1 MAEKQTI
8 LGRIAQLTRANI
20 NAILDRAEDP
30 QKMLDQLVRDYTNS
44 IREAEEAVAVTIG
57 NLRLAE
63 KDYESDKAEA
73 RDWGNKARSAATKAE
88 ELRSA
93 GDSDGAEKF
102 DKLARIAITKQINAE
117 NEVKAAEP
125 MITQQNE
132 VVDKL
137 KDGLVQMKSKLDE
150 LKSKR
155 DQLLARQKSAEAQ
168 SRVTDAISSINV
180 LDPTTEISRWE
191 EQVRREEAR
200 VAGKQEI
207 AGASLESQF
216 AELEDSNTNAEIE
229 ARLAALRGES
239 TPQIT
244 SDQEAEVVDD
254 VEFVEDHDDE
264 DYAQRAQRYSKDS
277 FGSSGQATGH

>member
-57 NLRLAE
+57 NLME
-63 KDYESDKAEA
+63 
-73 RDWGNKARSAATKAE
+73 
-88 ELRSA
+88 
-93 GDSDGAEKF
+93 DSPHVMLMGDGAEKF

-155 DQLLARQKSAEAQ
+155 DQLVARQKSAEAQ

-239 TPQIT
+239 TRQIT

-254 VEFVEDHDDE
+254 VEFFEDHDDE
-264 DYAQRAQRYSKDS
+264 DYAQRAQKYSKDS

>member
-20 NAILDRAEDP
+20 NALLDRAEDP

-44 IREAEEAVAVTIG
+44 IREAEEAVSVTIG

-73 RDWGNKARSAATKAE
+73 RDWGNKARAAAQKAE

-102 DKLARIAITKQINAE
+102 DKLARVAITKQINAE

-137 KDGLVQMKSKLDE
+137 KDGLVQMKDKLDE

-155 DQLLARQKSAEAQ
+155 DQLIARQKSAEAQ

-216 AELEDSNTNAEIE
+216 AELEDHNKNAEIE
-229 ARLAALRGES
+229 ARLAALRSGS

-244 SDQEAEVVDD
+244 SDQEAEI
-254 VEFVEDHDDE
+254 VEDVNHDDE
-264 DYAQRAQRYSKDS
+264 EYAQRAKQYSKDS
-277 FGSSGQATGH
+277 FDSSDRATGH